1 MESEQTGAEAG
12 KFPCGSARSRNAAL
26 LLDSCCNIVGGAAEE
41 QKGLQHGG
49 LGCPP
54 RLPLRASQ
62 EPSLLNNKN
71 LLILTSPECC
81 EA

>member
-1 MESEQTGAEAG
+1 MEGEQTGAEDG

-26 LLDSCCNIVGGAAEE
+26 FLDSCYNIVGGGAEE

-49 LGCPP
+49 SECPS
-54 RLPLRASQ
+54 RLPLRVSQ

-71 LLILTSPECC
+71 LLIFTSPECC